1 MPLAFLPAVAL
12 SFLLAGLASALD
24 ALCYAELAARF
35 PALGSAYLYTY
46 LTFSELPA
54 FLVFSHLMFDY
65 HISAASIA
73 RR

>member
-1 MPLAFLPAVAL
+1 
-12 SFLLAGLASALD
+12 LD